1 MDVWTEVQPRWL
13 LVTPN
18 MGNMQTNRPIGLGWG
33 STQGTLTPGRRP
45 ASGPRARLK
54 WSLAEQKDLGSF
66 QVCSNVFLSMWLR
79 RKEKTET
86 LSTLNCL
93 VKAQ

>member
-13 LVTPN
+13 LVSPN

-33 STQGTLTPGRRP
+33 STQGTLTTGRRLP
-45 ASGPRARLK
+45 SGPRARLK

-66 QVCSNVFLSMWLR
+66 QVCSNVFPLHVV
-79 RKEKTET
+79 KEKGKISLAPLPGAITG
-86 LSTLNCL
+86 
-93 VKAQ
+93 